1 MIDIKVSKQGN
12 FPIKATLIKNKLREF
27 FVNNGIVSDSVC
39 YVSLVSEVKMKEI
52 GKKYYKKDD
61 RIHNVFSF
69 VESEVKNFTTKSG
82 LSLSWQYPD
91 QNKIHL
97 GEIIVCYPICVQEAQ
112 KEGKLIDDKI
122 VELVTHSALHLMGI
136 HHKE

>member
-39 YVSLVSEVKMKEI
+39 YVSLVSEAKMKEI

-61 RIHNVFSF
+61 RTHNVFSF
-69 VESEVKNFTTKSG
+69 VESEVKGFKR
-82 LSLSWQYPD
+82 PD
-91 QNKIHL
+91 ENKIYL